1 MTNNRTTAIRVMLV
15 SDLPISLWGLEKLLQ
30 GTGPEIELAG
40 TAVDCGEATRIIYE
54 TPIDVIV
61 VDLDGDIGID
71 AIAELCSI
79 SPARVLALTVSRD
92 VSVHDGAILAGA
104 RGVVARS
111 EPVASLLK
119 AIEKIDEGEFWID
132 GAATGRIFFHLAQRR
147 KAEYE
152 TPDQLR
158 IASLTRR
165 ERQTIAEITKDAAAG
180 GKLIAERLN
189 ISENTLRNHLNSIY
203 GKLGLSSRL
212 ELFAYAKLHA
222 ISANA

>member
-1 MTNNRTTAIRVMLV
+1 MTNHQDRPIRVMLV
-15 SDLPISLWGLEKLLQ
+15 SDLPIELWGLEKLVQ

-40 TAVDCGEATRIIYE
+40 TAVNCGDAARIIYE
-54 TPIDVIV
+54 TPVNVIV
-61 VDLDGDIGID
+61 VDLDGEIGID
-71 AIAELCSI
+71 AIAELCSL
-79 SPARVLALTVSRD
+79 SPARVLVLTASRD

-104 RGVVARS
+104 RGVLTKG
-111 EPVASLLK
+111 EPVAALLT
-119 AIEKIDEGEFWID
+119 AIIKIDEGEFWID

-152 TPDQLR
+152 TPDQIR

-165 ERQTIAEITKDAAAG
+165 ERQTIAEITRDASAG
-180 GKLIAERLN
+180 GRLIAERLN

-212 ELFAYAKLHA
+212 ELFAFAKLHA
-222 ISANA
+222 ITGNA

>member
-1 MTNNRTTAIRVMLV
+1 MTNHQTRSIRVILV
-15 SDLPISLWGLEKLLQ
+15 SDLPIALWGLEKLLQ
-30 GTGPEIELAG
+30 DTDPQVELAG
-40 TAVDCGEATRIIYE
+40 SATDCGQAARIIYD
-54 TPIDVIV
+54 TPIHVIV

-79 SPARVLALTVSRD
+79 SPARVLALTASRD

-104 RGVVARS
+104 RGVVTRS
-111 EPVASLLK
+111 EPVASLLS

-147 KAEYE
+147 KAEFE

-165 ERQTIAEITKDAAAG
+165 ERQTITEITKDASAG
-180 GKLIAERLN
+180 GRLIAERLN

-212 ELFAYAKLHA
+212 ELFAFAKLHA
-222 ISANA
+222 ISTNA

>member
-1 MTNNRTTAIRVMLV
+1 MTNNRTRAIRVMLV

-30 GTGPEIELAG
+30 GAAPEIELAG
-40 TAVDCGEATRIIYE
+40 TAGDCGEATRIIYE

-71 AIAELCSI
+71 AIAELSSI

-92 VSVHDGAILAGA
+92 LSVHDGAILAGA

-119 AIEKIDEGEFWID
+119 AIGKIDEGEFWID

-165 ERQTIAEITKDAAAG
+165 ERQTIAEITRDAAAG

-222 ISANA
+222 ITANA

>member
-1 MTNNRTTAIRVMLV
+1 MLV
-15 SDLPISLWGLEKLLQ
+15 SDLPIARWGLEKLLQ
-30 GTGPEIELAG
+30 STGQEIELAG
-40 TAVDCGEATRIIYE
+40 KAVDCVEATRIIYG
-54 TPIDVIV
+54 TPINVIV
-61 VDLDGDIGID
+61 VDLDGEIGID
-71 AIAELCSI
+71 AIAELCSL

-104 RGVVARS
+104 RGVVTRS
-111 EPVASLLK
+111 EPVESLIK

-132 GAATGRIFFHLAQRR
+132 GGATSRIFFHLAQRR
-147 KAEYE
+147 KVDYE
-152 TPDQLR
+152 TPDKIR

-165 ERQTIAEITKDAAAG
+165 ERQTIAEITRDASAG

-212 ELFAYAKLHA
+212 ELFAFAKLHA
-222 ISANA
+222 ITANA